1 VGSVRTEQEDE
12 MSTHDWTRYTEVT
25 LTDDEIAQVDDYG
38 LPLSRD
44 GQEIHL
50 LAQTD
55 ESAIY
60 GIEAEDGDL
69 AVADAGCLY
78 QGRTDWQD
86 LVWSLADR
94 YHATVYPDTYV
105 QSAVVRLPYDD
116 AEADTL
122 LRLLAAV
129 TALCRAE
136 YAEYNAH

>member
-1 VGSVRTEQEDE
+1 
-12 MSTHDWTRYTEVT
+12 MSASDWTRYTEIT
-25 LTDDEIAQVDDYG
+25 LTDEETAHVNTYG
-38 LPLSRD
+38 FPLSRD

-50 LAQTD
+50 LGQTD

-86 LVWSLADR
+86 LVWSLADH
-94 YHATVYPDTYV
+94 YHATMCPDAYV
-105 QSAVVRLPYDD
+105 QSAIVRLPYDD

-122 LRLLAAV
+122 LRLLDAV
-129 TALCRAE
+129 TALCKT
-136 YAEYNAH
+136 EYNAH